1 MEQDRNYKYRDI
13 IDKPYVKSTKRKQ
26 MSLNDR
32 AAQFAPFSALTGY
45 EESINE
51 VRRTTSSKIRLSGE
65 AKSIISAK
73 LQFIV
78 TTSLQEEV
86 KFTYFIPDERKQ
98 GGKYEEIKKVVKR
111 VDEVNKVVHFIDRT
125 SIDIDKII
133 DIRSYTID
141 SIFIDM

>member
-1 MEQDRNYKYRDI
+1 MEQDRNYKYCDI

-45 EESINE
+45 EESISE
-51 VRRTTSSKIRLSGE
+51 VRRTTSSKIRLTGE
-65 AKSIISAK
+65 AKSIISTK
-73 LQFIV
+73 LQFII

-86 KFTYFIPDERKQ
+86 TFTYFIPDERKQ

-125 SIDIDKII
+125 SIDIDKIV

>member
-45 EESINE
+45 EESISE
-51 VRRTTSSKIRLSGE
+51 VRRTTSSKIRLTRE
-65 AKSIISAK
+65 AKSIISTK
-73 LQFIV
+73 LQFII

-86 KFTYFIPDERKQ
+86 TFTYFIPDERKQ

-125 SIDIDKII
+125 SIDIDKIV